1 MDEQA
6 IQDLTAA
13 VTENTR
19 RMQDMLD
26 LLQSLDQSVDEEVSR
41 LEEAMLG
48 LSEAVQRLN
57 GNISLLGGD
66 L

>member
-19 RMQDMLD
+19 RMQDVID
-26 LLQSLDQSVDEEVSR
+26 LLQSLDQSVDEEVTR

-48 LSEAVQRLN
+48 LADAVQRLN

-66 L
+66 I